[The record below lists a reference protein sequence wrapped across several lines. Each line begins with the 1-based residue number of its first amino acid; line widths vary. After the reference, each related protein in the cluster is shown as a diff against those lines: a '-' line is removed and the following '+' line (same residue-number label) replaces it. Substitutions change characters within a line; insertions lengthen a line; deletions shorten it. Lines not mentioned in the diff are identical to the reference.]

1 MASASTESI
10 KLHLIS
16 QIASLND
23 ATVLSQLE
31 KILTVNQSAKK
42 DILAQLSKPRKQK
55 LDIEALKKE
64 QKFTHFNRARF
75 TAIIAFVGLL
85 TQSFTTLPNA
95 PTPSVSKAFF
105 ETIIVPAG
113 TPVSVRLN
121 GNLNSDDVEIGNV
134 LKFRVSDPIVING
147 QTVVAQG
154 APAEGEIT
162 NLKRLT
168 DCATCPSEFQS
179 IEITVTRVKA
189 VDGSYIMV
197 DPPPHVSRGKCP
209 TCGVLLNQGIHIQ
222 ANVQSNT
229 NVRIR

>member
-1 MASASTESI
+1 MKKVINSI
-10 KLHLIS
+10 
-16 QIASLND
+16 
-23 ATVLSQLE
+23 
-31 KILTVNQSAKK
+31 
-42 DILAQLSKPRKQK
+42 
-55 LDIEALKKE
+55 
-64 QKFTHFNRARF
+64 RF
-75 TAIIAFVGLL
+75 VAIIAFVGLT
-85 TQSFTTLPNA
+85 TQSFTTLPYA
-95 PTPSVSKAFF
+95 QDPSVKMSFS
-105 ETIIVPAG
+105 ETVIVPAG

-197 DPPPHVSRGKCP
+197 DPTPHVSRGKCP
-209 TCGVLLNQGIHIQ
+209 RCGVQLNQGIHIQ
-222 ANVQSNT
+222 ANVQSDS
-229 NVRIR
+229 NVRVR

>member
-1 MASASTESI
+1 M
-10 KLHLIS
+10 
-16 QIASLND
+16 
-23 ATVLSQLE
+23 
-31 KILTVNQSAKK
+31 KK
-42 DILAQLSKPRKQK
+42 TFS
-55 LDIEALKKE
+55 
-64 QKFTHFNRARF
+64 FVRF
-75 TAIIAFVGLL
+75 TAIIAFFGLL
-85 TQSFTTLPNA
+85 TQSFTTLPSA
-95 PTPSVSKAFF
+95 PTPSIASSLAMTAAFF

-121 GNLNSDDVEIGNV
+121 GNLNSDEVEIGNV

-197 DPPPHVSRGKCP
+197 DPTPHVSRGKCP
-209 TCGVLLNQGIHIQ
+209 RCGVQLNQGIHIQ

>member
-1 MASASTESI
+1 M
-10 KLHLIS
+10 
-16 QIASLND
+16 
-23 ATVLSQLE
+23 
-31 KILTVNQSAKK
+31 KK
-42 DILAQLSKPRKQK
+42 VTS
-55 LDIEALKKE
+55 
-64 QKFTHFNRARF
+64 FVRF
-75 TAIIAFVGLL
+75 TAIIAFFGLL
-85 TQSFTTLPNA
+85 TQSFTTLPST

-168 DCATCPSEFQS
+168 DCATCPSQFQS

-197 DPPPHVSRGKCP
+197 DPTPHVSRGKCP
-209 TCGVLLNQGIHIQ
+209 TCGVALNQGINIQ

>member
-1 MASASTESI
+1 MKNVFSF
-10 KLHLIS
+10 
-16 QIASLND
+16 
-23 ATVLSQLE
+23 VL
-31 KILTVNQSAKK
+31 V
-42 DILAQLSKPRKQK
+42 
-55 LDIEALKKE
+55 
-64 QKFTHFNRARF
+64 
-75 TAIIAFVGLL
+75 AFVGFF
-85 TQSFTTLPNA
+85 TQSFTWHTNTTP
-95 PTPSVSKAFF
+95 PSVKTPFG

-121 GNLNSDDVEIGNV
+121 GNYNSDDVEIGNV

-162 NLKRLT
+162 GLKRLT
-168 DCATCPSEFQS
+168 DCASCPTEFQS

-209 TCGVLLNQGIHIQ
+209 TCGVQLNQGIHIQ